1 MGKVCENAFC
11 NIAATGAHH
20 GEEECILPISDDP
33 LPSLPSTVHATW
45 TGTGPERNTNNP
57 QSYIGSNQDIWQKK
71 VSNAPLNCRAWVIQE
86 RFLSPRV
93 LQFGTRQVI
102 WECKKLASCELL
114 PDRFTKQ
121 LRSDRLASRQ
131 LLSTNPTVNFFSVDI
146 TPIKEDL
153 GTQIYRS
160 WETIIRTYTNCG
172 MTVETDRLIV
182 IAGT

>member
-1 MGKVCENAFC
+1 M
-11 NIAATGAHH
+11 
-20 GEEECILPISDDP
+20 
-33 LPSLPSTVHATW
+33 
-45 TGTGPERNTNNP
+45 
-57 QSYIGSNQDIWQKK
+57 
-71 VSNAPLNCRAWVIQE
+71 
-86 RFLSPRV
+86 